1 MSSCTSLLCPC
12 AYESVIHASGL
23 STVITCANV
32 PILSIPNFNLYQQFI
47 LEVDS
52 RMGQYSECNPNP
64 QTGVFACSHYTHH
77 SSHGGRC
84 WYDDPTYASSF
95 ASACSRSNCSCDAIT
110 TDSVGRELIAETM
123 GHGALP
129 NTPVSAKCKAAVT
142 SACGK
147 DAGHQQVCM
156 FCVQL
161 HARTL
166 EQSCTQQELQMEIFQ
181 LCIPSGGGGGGHGGS
196 SGMVAFQW
204 TGALA
209 KVLNGTWYST
219 QEAGMCAEGQRPGDG
234 SCWWR
239 LVETTRTVNAT
250 CVNNSAPP
258 SLLPG
263 EPSAAGTDRLWCGG
277 LRFLQIWWTT

>member
-1 MSSCTSLLCPC
+1 MAIPIMCSDEHMRRSEPCTSLLCPC
-12 AYESVIHASGL
+12 PYGVCDPCLGPL
-23 STVITCANV
+23 CTVITCANV

-95 ASACSRSNCSCDAIT
+95 SSACSRSNCSCDAIT

-147 DAGHQQVCM
+147 ESGRQQVCM

-181 LCIPSGGGGGGHGGS
+181 LCIPSGGGGHGGS

-258 SLLPG
+258 SLLP
-263 EPSAAGTDRLWCGG
+263 
-277 LRFLQIWWTT
+277 